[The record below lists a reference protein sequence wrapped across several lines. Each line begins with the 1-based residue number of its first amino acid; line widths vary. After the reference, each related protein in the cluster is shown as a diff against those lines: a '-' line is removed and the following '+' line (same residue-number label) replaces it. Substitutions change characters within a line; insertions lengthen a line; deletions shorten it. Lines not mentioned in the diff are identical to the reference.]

1 MARKILESFPR
12 VRQNCAR
19 QKGADEIA
27 FQWARNAVKF
37 CPLLKETYPQEII
50 MARRAFLTRMAQLAA
65 LPFLTVA
72 GSLQAQ
78 AGHKQLKILMKS
90 AWGSDDPT
98 KAAFPF
104 SHGLALADAGHEVQ
118 IYLLGEAVVLMRKVV
133 ADSVTPVGWPPVGDF
148 LNKLAAKHVQI
159 YACGAC
165 SKARGVT
172 ESDLANYGAK
182 FGNPPIFVSLI
193 EWADHIITE

>member
-1 MARKILESFPR
+1 
-12 VRQNCAR
+12 
-19 QKGADEIA
+19 
-27 FQWARNAVKF
+27 
-37 CPLLKETYPQEII
+37 
-50 MARRAFLTRMAQLAA
+50 
-65 LPFLTVA
+65 
-72 GSLQAQ
+72 
-78 AGHKQLKILMKS
+78 MKS

-104 SHGLALADAGHEVQ
+104 SHGLALAEAGHQVQ

-133 ADSVTPVGWPPVGDF
+133 ADAVTPVGWPAVGEF
-148 LNKLAAKHVQI
+148 LNKLKAKGVTI

-172 ESDLANYGAK
+172 DVDLANYGAK
-182 FGNPPIFVSLI
+182 FGSPPVFVSLI

>member
-1 MARKILESFPR
+1 
-12 VRQNCAR
+12 
-19 QKGADEIA
+19 
-27 FQWARNAVKF
+27 
-37 CPLLKETYPQEII
+37 

-65 LPFLTVA
+65 LPFLSAA
-72 GSLQAQ
+72 GGLQAQ
-78 AGHKQLKILMKS
+78 TNRKQLKILMKS

-104 SHGLALADAGHEVQ
+104 SHGLALAEAGHEVQ

-133 ADSVTPVGWPPVGDF
+133 ADAVTPVGWPPVGEV
-148 LNKLAAKHVQI
+148 LTKVKAKNVQI

-165 SKARGVT
+165 SRARGVT

-182 FGNPPIFVSLI
+182 FGSPPIFVSLI

>member
-1 MARKILESFPR
+1 
-12 VRQNCAR
+12 
-19 QKGADEIA
+19 
-27 FQWARNAVKF
+27 
-37 CPLLKETYPQEII
+37 
-50 MARRAFLTRMAQLAA
+50 
-65 LPFLTVA
+65 
-72 GSLQAQ
+72 
-78 AGHKQLKILMKS
+78 MKS

-104 SHGLALADAGHEVQ
+104 SHGLALAEAGHEVQ

-133 ADSVTPVGWPPVGDF
+133 ADAVTPVGWPAVGDF
-148 LNKLAAKHVQI
+148 LNKLTVKHVRI

-165 SKARGVT
+165 SRARGVT

-182 FGNPPIFVSLI
+182 FGSPPVFVGLI